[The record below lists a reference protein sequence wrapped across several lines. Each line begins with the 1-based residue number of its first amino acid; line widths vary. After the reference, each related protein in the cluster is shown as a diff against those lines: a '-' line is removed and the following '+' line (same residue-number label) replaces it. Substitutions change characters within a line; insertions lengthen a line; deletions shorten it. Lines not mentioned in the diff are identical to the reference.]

1 MTRKEYNGWTNY
13 ETWVVKL
20 WVDNDE
26 GSNNYWAEQA
36 DECLEQATRRHFD
49 ASEATGLLADAI
61 KEQHETALPDVQGF
75 AADLLNAAMSEV
87 NWYEIAE
94 SLLNDAKERVAA

>member
-1 MTRKEYNGWTNY
+1 MIQNPYNGWTNY

-20 WVDNDE
+20 WIDND
-26 GSNNYWAEQA
+26 GSSDYWAQMA
-36 DECLEQATRRHFD
+36 DDCLATDEGEANTSLSDILKEAHE
-49 ASEATGLLADAI
+49 SE
-61 KEQHETALPDVQGF
+61 LPKVEGF

-94 SLLNDAKERVAA
+94 SLLNEAKERVAA